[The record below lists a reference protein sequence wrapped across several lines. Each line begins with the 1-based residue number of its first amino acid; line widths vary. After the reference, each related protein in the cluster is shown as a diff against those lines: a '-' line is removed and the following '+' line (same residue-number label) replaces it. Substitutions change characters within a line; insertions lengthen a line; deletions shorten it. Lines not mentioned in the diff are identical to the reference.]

1 MEYVGLKATY
11 KKTLCHLFE
20 ILFGCPILHI
30 LSLHVLYHI
39 FSVFFICQCWEENPD
54 VYGIRRS
61 GRSRKEPER
70 LRVNESD
77 SGEKVRSKRNSR
89 QSSRK

>member
-1 MEYVGLKATY
+1 M
-11 KKTLCHLFE
+11 F
-20 ILFGCPILHI
+20 FFFSHI
-30 LSLHVLYHI
+30 LKLFFFVLPYSKMFDISISLGIYLM
-39 FSVFFICQCWEENPD
+39 FFFGVCQCWEENPD

-77 SGEKVRSKRNSR
+77 SGEKVHSKRNSR
-89 QSSRK
+89 QSSRT